1 MRGSFGCGWKG
12 LGQWDSTG
20 SKLYS
25 ISAREEHYHSRNNF
39 QHTWWMTVPL
49 IWVMKLG
56 WNCLAV
62 PVLLSVQISCSSS
75 GILWGS
81 DPSSSSGVTH
91 GNSLSPVMVRWAWGD
106 VIGEAQNYWIFD
118 LYCGYCDYLFL
129 DQSLVCFKTTDH
141 KTCHFGREALFLCLR
156 VTESL
161 ELASFRR
168 VVAETVLSDG
178 KKKWF
183 PLCLLPKCWE
193 ESCDRLCLFRWY

>member
-1 MRGSFGCGWKG
+1 M
-12 LGQWDSTG
+12 
-20 SKLYS
+20 
-25 ISAREEHYHSRNNF
+25 
-39 QHTWWMTVPL
+39 
-49 IWVMKLG
+49 
-56 WNCLAV
+56 
-62 PVLLSVQISCSSS
+62 
-75 GILWGS
+75 
-81 DPSSSSGVTH
+81 
-91 GNSLSPVMVRWAWGD
+91 
-106 VIGEAQNYWIFD
+106 IGEAQNYWIFD

-183 PLCLLPKCWE
+183 PFFIDVL
-193 ESCDRLCLFRWY
+193 SLFSAKTHTFFAKIKTH